1 MLRKIYRKIFKAI
14 INTIRITI
22 LRLVAVI
29 PRGDSESLSVR
40 ASELTRVWTAWLSMS
55 MIILKKLIDKSIFL
69 RIFKIKLT
77 NMLDYG
83 RGGAPGYGND
93 FAAMPKVI

>member
-1 MLRKIYRKIFKAI
+1 LLPKTPK
-14 INTIRITI
+14 
-22 LRLVAVI
+22 
-29 PRGDSESLSVR
+29 P
-40 ASELTRVWTAWLSMS
+40 
-55 MIILKKLIDKSIFL
+55 LIDKSIFL